1 MVGLSVGFVSQK
13 RALSLL
19 ILFCV
24 LVPGAAA
31 DDWTELRGPN
41 RDGVSAESGLP
52 DSWSLDGDNLLWRV
66 PYGGLSGPVVLG
78 DRVYLQN
85 SVGEGA
91 TIQERVLSFDADSG
105 ELLWEQRLN
114 ITHSDAP
121 SHRAGW
127 ATPGLDAETGNV
139 YIITADATLAAYSR
153 EGDPVWRRQ
162 LTEEFGFLTT
172 HGGRVTSPM
181 VDGDFVIVAGIT
193 FNWGEFA
200 GGGQRFMT
208 FDKRTGETVWVS
220 SPGQRPYDTT
230 YSPPMITEIDGVRL
244 IVAGGS
250 DGAWYAIRASTGE
263 RVWRYAVS
271 KRGLN
276 TGAIR
281 VGDNLIL
288 SHSEENLETST
299 MGFRASLDL
308 RSAGEVTD
316 SDTNW
321 LHRGFLAGYASPVTD
336 GERIYQVDNGA
347 MLGAFDIDTGE
358 ELWSLK
364 LGTIQKAA
372 LVYADGKL
380 YVGTANSKFYI
391 LRPGPDGC
399 EILSEVEVG
408 NPDNPEQVT
417 AGAAVSN
424 GRVYFST
431 AQALYAIG
439 SPDSQAPTW
448 TPHAPARATTT
459 AGAPATMLVVPG
471 DVTVSPGES
480 VDFHVRLFDAKGN
493 YAGESEAEWSLDS
506 LGGAISPDGTYTAL
520 DEAQGFA
527 GKVRATAGGISGEA
541 RVRVIPPLDWGTN
554 FDDFDVGGLPAWW
567 LNTRL
572 KYSVTELDGN
582 KVFTKRA
589 DNPFSFIRRART
601 YGGQHTASNYT
612 TEAELRFAM
621 RRRTMGDGG
630 IVAQGYQLV
639 IFGNHQRLEL
649 HSWQP
654 ETERTVTAPMRID
667 ADTWYHMKLEVQTL
681 SDGSVRARGKA
692 WPNSESEPADWTLE
706 RIDPPGLGIL
716 TGAPGLYGDGRNEIY
731 FDNFKVTP
739 SR

>member
-1 MVGLSVGFVSQK
+1 MAGLSIGFDSPK
-13 RALSLL
+13 RALFA
-19 ILFCV
+19 LFLVSV
-24 LVPGAAA
+24 LVPVAVA
-31 DDWTELRGPN
+31 DDWTELRGPT
-41 RDGVSAESGLP
+41 RDGISVESGLP
-52 DSWSLDGDNLLWRV
+52 DTWSLDGKNLVWRV

-91 TIQERVLSFDADSG
+91 TIQERLLAFDANSG
-105 ELLWEQRLN
+105 EVLWEQRLN

-153 EGDPVWRRQ
+153 DGDPVWRRQ

-172 HGGRVTSPM
+172 HGGRITSPM
-181 VDGDFVIVAGIT
+181 VDGDFVIAAGIT
-193 FNWGEFA
+193 FNWGELA
-200 GGGQRFMT
+200 GGGQRFMA
-208 FDKRTGETVWVS
+208 FDKRTGETVWVA

-250 DGAWYAIRASTGE
+250 DGALYAIKASTGE

-281 VGDNLIL
+281 IGDDVIL
-288 SHSEENLETST
+288 FHSEENFETST
-299 MGFRASLDL
+299 MGFRASLSL
-308 RSAGEVTD
+308 KSEGELTD

-347 MLGAFDIDTGE
+347 MLGAFDIGTGE
-358 ELWSLK
+358 EVWSLK

-391 LRPGPDGC
+391 LRPGPEGC
-399 EILSEVEVG
+399 EILSEVEIG

-417 AGAAVSN
+417 SGAAVSN

-439 SPDSQAPTW
+439 SPEVRAPAW
-448 TPHAPARATTT
+448 TPRAPVQTTT
-459 AGAPATMLVVPG
+459 MAGEPVSMLVVPG
-471 DVTVSPGES
+471 DVALSPGES
-480 VDFHVRLFDAKGN
+480 VDFHVRLFDRKGN
-493 YAGESEAEWSLDS
+493 YAGEGEAEWSLEN
-506 LGGAISPDGTYTAL
+506 LGGAISSDGAYTAL

-527 GKVRATAGGISGEA
+527 GKVQATVGGISGEA
-541 RVRVIPPLDWGTN
+541 RVRVIPPLDWGTT
-554 FDDFDVGGLPAWW
+554 FDDFDVGGLPGWW

-572 KYSVTELDGN
+572 KYSVTELEGN

-612 TEAELRFAM
+612 TEADLRFEM

-630 IVAQGYQLV
+630 LVAQGYQLV

-649 HSWQP
+649 QSWQP
-654 ETERTVTAPMRID
+654 ETERTVMATMAVD
-667 ADTWYHMKLEVQTL
+667 ADTWYHMKLEVETL

-692 WPNSESEPADWTLE
+692 WPNSDPEPTDWTLE

-716 TGAPGLYGDGRNEIY
+716 AGAPGLYGDGRNEIY

>member
-1 MVGLSVGFVSQK
+1 MAGQSVGSVSLTRLLSVLV
-13 RALSLL
+13 LV
-19 ILFCV
+19 CV
-24 LVPGAAA
+24 LVPGAVA

-41 RDGVSAESGLP
+41 RDGISGESGLP
-52 DSWSLDGDNLLWRV
+52 ESWFLDGENLVWRV

-91 TIQERVLSFDADSG
+91 TIQERLLAFDANSG

-139 YIITADATLAAYSR
+139 YILTADATLAAYSR
-153 EGDPVWRRQ
+153 DGDPVWRRQ

-172 HGGRVTSPM
+172 HGGRITSPM
-181 VDGDFVIVAGIT
+181 VDGDFVIAAGIT
-193 FNWGEFA
+193 FNWGELA
-200 GGGQRFMT
+200 GGGQRFMA
-208 FDKRTGETVWVS
+208 FDKRTGETVWVA

-250 DGAWYAIRASTGE
+250 DGALYAIKASTGE

-281 VGDNLIL
+281 IGDDVIL
-288 SHSEENLETST
+288 FHSEENFETST
-299 MGFRASLDL
+299 MGFRASLSL
-308 RSAGEVTD
+308 KSEGELTD

-347 MLGAFDIDTGE
+347 MLGAFDIETGE
-358 ELWSLK
+358 EVWSLK

-391 LRPGPDGC
+391 LRPGPEGC
-399 EILSEVEVG
+399 EILSEVELG

-417 AGAAVSN
+417 SGAAVSN

-439 SPDSQAPTW
+439 SPEVRAPAW
-448 TPHAPARATTT
+448 TARAPARTTTT
-459 AGAPATMLVVPG
+459 AGEPVSMLVVPG
-471 DVTVSPGES
+471 DVALSPGEI

-493 YAGESEAEWSLDS
+493 YAGEREAEWSLEN
-506 LGGAISPDGTYTAL
+506 LGGAISSDGAYTAL

-527 GKVRATAGGISGEA
+527 GKVQATVGGIRGEA
-541 RVRVIPPLDWGTN
+541 RVRVIPPLDWGTT
-554 FDDFDVGGLPAWW
+554 FDDFDVGGLPGWW

-572 KYSVTELDGN
+572 KYSVTELEGN

-612 TEAELRFAM
+612 TEADLRFEM
-621 RRRTMGDGG
+621 KRRTMGDGG
-630 IVAQGYQLV
+630 LVAQGYQLV

-649 HSWQP
+649 QSWQP
-654 ETERTVTAPMRID
+654 ETERTVMAPMTVD
-667 ADTWYHMKLEVQTL
+667 ADTWYHMKLEVRTL

-692 WPNSESEPADWTLE
+692 WPNSEPEPTDWTLA

-716 TGAPGLYGDGRNEIY
+716 AGAPGLYGDGRNEIY